1 MANDVS
7 WRVELEVK
15 RGQLENFRALTGEMV
30 ESTLAEIGVLSYE
43 RFVSEDGNFV
53 HVHERYADS
62 ASALQHLRTFADKF
76 SERFLS
82 MVERKRFTVFGNP
95 SEELRKNLDGL
106 GAIYMRPFGDFG
118 Y

>member
-1 MANDVS
+1 
-7 WRVELEVK
+7 
-15 RGQLENFRALTGEMV
+15 
-30 ESTLAEIGVLSYE
+30 
-43 RFVSEDGNFV
+43 
-53 HVHERYADS
+53 
-62 ASALQHLRTFADKF
+62 
-76 SERFLS
+76 